1 MQLLNKIALV
11 TGAGKGIGAA
21 IAEGFAKEG
30 ADVILNDLPGAT
42 YTEAVAD
49 RIRALGRGVEICYAD
64 LSKVSEIEALFVHI
78 RDRYGR
84 LDVLVNNAGITGW
97 SDLLS
102 TTEAVFDQ
110 VINLNLKGTLFC
122 SLEAAKLMRDTG
134 RGGSI
139 INISTICAAMSVKN
153 LVCYSAS
160 KAGIHAVAMQMAV
173 ELAPYGIRVNTFGP
187 GPINTER
194 NLLDDPNY
202 RNNWG
207 RVVPMGRTGEPGEMV
222 GPAVFLASDASSYVT
237 GQLFYVDG
245 GWTVQGKIAEA
256 SMDSQLKNNRF

>member
-42 YTEAVAD
+42 YTEVVAD

-64 LSKVSEIEALFVHI
+64 LSKVSEIEALFTHI
-78 RDRYGR
+78 RDCYGR
-84 LDVLVNNAGITGW
+84 IDVLVNNAGITGW

-122 SLEAAKLMRDTG
+122 SLEAAKLMKDTG

-202 RNNWG
+202 RDNWG
-207 RVVPMGRTGEPGEMV
+207 RVVPMGRTGEPEEMV

-245 GWTVQGKIAEA
+245 GWTIQGKIAEA
-256 SMDSQLKNNRF
+256 SMNSQLKNNRF